1 MFKKPWYRIALNV
14 SLNELGIPTIRL
26 NPAFRDEVIELAV
39 VHTLTPHEGALLV
52 YSRVSAQMNSLVRL
66 SALET
71 IRQWRV
77 GPDVREEVYQRIFA
91 EAHRGQNAFVTTNL
105 PLRD

>member
-1 MFKKPWYRIALNV
+1 MIKKPWYRIALNV

-26 NPAFRDEVIELAV
+26 NPAFRDEVVDLAV
-39 VHTLTPHEGALLV
+39 VNGLSQQEGALLV
-52 YSRVSAQMNSLVRL
+52 YSRVSAKMNSLDRL

-71 IRQWRV
+71 IRQWRI

-91 EAHRGQNAFVTTNL
+91 EAHRGQNAFVTTNP